1 VAAIF
6 LDAAGVL
13 LDTTVMPAQWQRHVA
28 EYLVPRLG
36 GTPEAWAEA
45 NAWAAERLW
54 ARYRDPGGT
63 PNETHGRLRRLWV
76 REMCERVGVA
86 VPKDAASLVGSI
98 HAYVCE
104 RVAAA
109 YPGAVDAVRT
119 LHARGHAMYTSTG
132 QPSYEISGYLRALGI
147 RDLFT
152 KTYGTDLVDRWKN
165 NSAYY
170 SRILADAG
178 ISGADAV
185 VVDDTERMLEYARR
199 AGIARTVLIAPAG
212 TASDHEV
219 ITSLAE
225 LPSQMS

>member
-1 VAAIF
+1 
-6 LDAAGVL
+6 
-13 LDTTVMPAQWQRHVA
+13 MPAQWRRHVG
-28 EYLVPRLG
+28 EYLAPRLG

-45 NAWAAERLW
+45 NTWAAERLW

-63 PNETHGRLRRLWV
+63 PNETHGRLRRLWL

-86 VPKDAASLVGSI
+86 TPKDAASLVEPI
-98 HAYVCE
+98 HEYVCE

-119 LHARGHAMYTSTG
+119 LHARGATLYTATG
-132 QPSYEISGYLRALGI
+132 QPSYEIAGYLRALGI

-170 SRILADAG
+170 ARVLADAG
-178 ISGADAV
+178 VNGADAV
-185 VVDDTERMLEYARR
+185 VVDDTERMLDHALK
-199 AGIARTVLIAPAG
+199 AGIARTVLVAPAG
-212 TASDHEV
+212 RASRHEV
-219 ITSLAE
+219 STSLAE
-225 LPSQMS
+225 LPSLLW